1 MMILLE
7 GTVCPAIIL
16 CPCLLARVSNA
27 VRRSLPPSAA
37 DRTLKNGVRG
47 RARGTEFCAAALPL
61 KSIKI
66 VAYCSYKQDS
76 SLSPHSQLL

>member
-27 VRRSLPPSAA
+27 VRRNLPPSAA
-37 DRTLKNGVRG
+37 HRTLKNSVRG
-47 RARGTEFCAAALPL
+47 RAPGDRVLRTSIAAQ
-61 KSIKI
+61 
-66 VAYCSYKQDS
+66 VN
-76 SLSPHSQLL
+76 